1 MKLRNVVVM
10 LVLAALAVLAF
21 LALGDGGK
29 GGKTLLPPTFPK
41 DLDPKAVSRVVLKV
55 NDGMLAA
62 RRRADRSDAWEVESG
77 TTTVRADAAIIED
90 LLTQISRQGVQNKL
104 DKAKVG
110 GDLAGFG
117 LANPTAEIELTV
129 PGRVQR
135 LRYGGS
141 SAGSGESVYVDEG
154 PGTDIWLVSTGVQA
168 LVVNAVAAGA
178 RSKRLTDLRLYDV
191 GRVEIATGGVTRFT
205 TDRDATGV
213 WRVSTPYKGYAHP
226 TQFETILSRLVNT
239 EVISWVDIG
248 AIDLK
253 KYGLDAPA
261 AEVLL
266 TSKRGTDPV
275 SILLGAEAPEGG
287 VYAFE
292 KGVPNIALLPKEILT
307 AALTD
312 PHSFRDRSFTRLGID
327 GVAINVNLAAQP
339 TGTKDAD
346 GKEIVLPAVSYE
358 LRKEG
363 SRWDITKPDRYPTEE
378 SRVRDLLELIRAW
391 ETKEFQDTA
400 KPEDF
405 AIDGKSFVEIERQ
418 GGGKTVL
425 RFGSMGDSGTWWA
438 QREDADGRAGAER
451 VDGAPINVLRG
462 GYAQFRRLTVADF
475 EQWRN
480 DLERIERNRGFGD
493 GGSEVQ
499 EIAVSRDVTEGAKDG
514 LWRSKDGP
522 GVTGDVDQAA
532 VNKFVDKA
540 LLLVARGWEQVPPER
555 YDEVG
560 FKPPLGATASVV
572 LQFNPAK
579 GTPSQG
585 DRITIL
591 VGKKRADGTYWARMT
606 HEGTWAFY
614 LAESDL
620 KALLGLF
627 TKS

>member
-29 GGKTLLPPTFPK
+29 GGKSLLPPTFPK
-41 DLDPKAVSRVVLKV
+41 DLDPKAVSRVVLKAG
-55 NDGMLAA
+55 DGYLAV

-77 TTTVRADAAIIED
+77 TTTVRADAAVIED
-90 LLTQISRQGVQNKL
+90 LLTQISRQAVQNKL

-117 LANPTAEIELTV
+117 LANPTAEVELTM
-129 PGRVQR
+129 PGRLQR

-154 PGTDIWLVSTGVQA
+154 PGTDIWLVTTGVQG
-168 LVVNAVAAGA
+168 LVANAIATGA

-191 GRVEIATGGVTRFT
+191 GHVEVDIGGVTRFQ
-205 TDRDATGV
+205 TDRDATGI
-213 WRVSTPYKGYAHP
+213 WRVSIPYKGYAHP

-239 EVISWVDIG
+239 EVMSWVDIG

-261 AEVLL
+261 AEVRL

-275 SILLGAEAPEGG
+275 SILLGAEAPGGG

-307 AALTD
+307 AALAD
-312 PHSFRDRSFTRLGID
+312 PLSFRDRSFTRLGID
-327 GVAINVNLAAQP
+327 GVAITVNLAAQRS
-339 TGTKDAD
+339 GAKDTD
-346 GKEIVLPAVSYE
+346 GKDIVLPATSYE

-391 ETKEFQDTA
+391 ETKEFQDTG

-405 AIDGKSFVEIERQ
+405 GIDGKSFVEIERQ

-425 RFGSMGDSGTWWA
+425 RFGDLGDSGTCWA
-438 QREDADGRAGAER
+438 QREDADGKGGVER
-451 VDGAPINVLRG
+451 VDGAPLAVLRA
-462 GYAQFRRLTVADF
+462 GYAQFRQLTVADLVP
-475 EQWRN
+475 WRN
-480 DLERIERNRGFGD
+480 ELERIERNRGFAD
-493 GGSEVQ
+493 GGPEVQ
-499 EIAVSRDVTEGAKDG
+499 EIAVSRDVTDGAKDS

-522 GVTGDVDQAA
+522 GVTGDVDQAG

-555 YDEVG
+555 YEDTG
-560 FKPPLGATASVV
+560 FKPPLGATASIV
-572 LQFNPAK
+572 LQFNAAK
-579 GTPSQG
+579 GTPPQG
-585 DRITIL
+585 DRITVL
-591 VGKKRADGTYWARMT
+591 VGKKRPDGTYWARIT
-606 HEGTWAFY
+606 HDGTWAFY